1 MLAHWPS
8 SVIYLNRQLLLFL
21 QSVCCE
27 GQTRQ
32 GATMENTDR
41 CYLALSSTAGNC
53 ENCVQPHLR
62 IAVRTDRGNLCLFL
76 LPLPAHTHTD
86 TNAYSR
92 RRQRVKLTPLWSTRV
107 ISIISVALSLVSAV
121 YSSPLPRLLLYL
133 TVGSSFEKAGPR
145 KFAGAPGNEGD
156 VNWSAV
162 DQ

>member
-1 MLAHWPS
+1 ME
-8 SVIYLNRQLLLFL
+8 
-21 QSVCCE
+21 QSNCCFSCSLTVCCE

-32 GATMENTDR
+32 GATMENTES

-53 ENCVQPHLR
+53 ENCVPPHLR
-62 IAVRTDRGNLCLFL
+62 IAVRIERGNLLFL
-76 LPLPAHTHTD
+76 LPLSAHTHTD
-86 TNAYSR
+86 TNVCSR
-92 RRQRVKLTPLWSTRV
+92 RRQRVKLTPLWSTWV
-107 ISIISVALSLVSAV
+107 ISIISVALSLVSTI

-133 TVGSSFEKAGPR
+133 TVGSSFEKAGPG